1 MAEPRLRLDP
11 TDRIRPPQRTR
22 APRRRARGE
31 GFLRRAS
38 KIGVL
43 VLLWTAIVGG
53 VVLGYFALTLPDTR
67 DLTRAE
73 RRPSVTILAADGT
86 LLMTY
91 GDLFGQP
98 LTLKEM
104 SPYVPKAVIATE
116 DRRFYGHF
124 GIDPIGLVRASFAN
138 LSAGH
143 IVQ

>member
-1 MAEPRLRLDP
+1 MAESRLRVDPTPRLP
-11 TDRIRPPQRTR
+11 PPQRTP
-22 APRRRARGE
+22 AARRPARGG

-53 VVLGYFALTLPDTR
+53 VVLGYFALTLPDTG

-73 RRPSVTILAADGT
+73 RRPSVTILAADGI
-86 LLMTY
+86 LLTTY

-104 SPYVPKAVIATE
+104 SPYLT
-116 DRRFYGHF
+116 
-124 GIDPIGLVRASFAN
+124 
-138 LSAGH
+138 
-143 IVQ
+143 